1 MIEPDIQSS
10 RNSIWLRLSEGWSRW
25 TAATVNRSI
34 FGAAM
39 TIGAFTVVVKL
50 VSVAKEL
57 VVAKTFGTSD
67 ALDAFLIAFLL
78 PLFAINVVAGS
89 FNAALIPTFIKVREK
104 EGTEAAQRLL
114 SNMLFWSVGLLVIVT
129 LLFALSANAV
139 LRLMSSSFNAEK
151 FALTRKLFF
160 ILLPTLVICGL
171 STTWSAVLNA
181 GQKFALAALTPALT
195 PIVTLGLI
203 FGFGPTWGIHA
214 VAVGTIAGFVLEAGV
229 LGWSLRR
236 QGFSLLP
243 KWRGK
248 DAALIE
254 VIRQF
259 APMMAGAFLMSS
271 SLVIDQSMAS
281 MLGPGSVAALNYGSK
296 VVALILG
303 IGSMALGTAVLPY
316 FSRMVA
322 RNEWA
327 GVRHTLRTY
336 LRLILIVTL
345 TLTGGVVLFSE
356 PMVRV
361 VFERGSFNASD
372 TRVVSV
378 VTACFALQIPFY
390 VAGILGVRLLNALG
404 KGGSIMLIC
413 AANML
418 VNVFGN
424 LILMRWMGVAGIA
437 LSTSLV
443 YLLSCVLVF
452 YVILTELKQ
461 RQGTAIRHE

>member
-195 PIVTLGLI
+195 PIITLGLI

-336 LRLILIVTL
+336 LRL
-345 TLTGGVVLFSE
+345 
-356 PMVRV
+356 
-361 VFERGSFNASD
+361 
-372 TRVVSV
+372 
-378 VTACFALQIPFY
+378 CFALQIPFY

-404 KGGSIMLIC
+404 KGRSIMLIC